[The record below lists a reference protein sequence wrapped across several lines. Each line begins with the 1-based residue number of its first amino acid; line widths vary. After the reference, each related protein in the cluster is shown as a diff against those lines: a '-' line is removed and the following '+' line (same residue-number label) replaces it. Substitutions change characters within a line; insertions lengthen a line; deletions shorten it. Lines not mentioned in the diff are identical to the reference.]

1 MIFNRREEIMNKK
14 LSEMSLEEL
23 WELFPIYLTEHQDCW
38 SAWYEDERNILKNIF
53 PAKLGLQIYHIG
65 STAIHKI
72 WAKPIIDILIEVPN
86 TATLIIVKRQMI
98 KNGYICMSDHNNRI
112 SFNKGYTEKGF
123 AERVFHIHLR
133 LLNDKDEIYFRDYL
147 NKHTE
152 IAKEYENLKLNL
164 WKKYEHNRD
173 RYTAE
178 KTEFVTKYTKLAKSL
193 DKEKDRP

>member
-1 MIFNRREEIMNKK
+1 
-14 LSEMSLEEL
+14 
-23 WELFPIYLTEHQDCW
+23 
-38 SAWYEDERNILKNIF
+38 
-53 PAKLGLQIYHIG
+53 
-65 STAIHKI
+65 
-72 WAKPIIDILIEVPN
+72 
-86 TATLIIVKRQMI
+86 
-98 KNGYICMSDHNNRI
+98 MSDHNNRI

-178 KTEFVTKYTKLAKSL
+178 KTEFVTKYTKLAKNL
-193 DKEKDRP
+193 GKEKDRP